1 MAHIWRWQQREKRKQ
16 KIQHFKTERRQC
28 GWSKVSSLARRL
40 RLKGFLWTHKPK
52 TCRER
57 KKEASER
64 RCHLGQQVRGFSCN
78 VFQNQR
84 GLPVQIRVLQG
95 AGKRQT
101 EINQCNDYCDFKN
114 DRNTYLIVVKHR
126 KCGST
131 WASIIQNQKEVA
143 YKSVEGKQYIKEK
156 LSCVLLLVHNKILWS
171 QFSYAENTLFLR
183 SFCNQKDDIMNP
195 GIITGVLRPSILR
208 KNILCTHIL

>member
-1 MAHIWRWQQREKRKQ
+1 MQRKEK
-16 KIQHFKTERRQC
+16 
-28 GWSKVSSLARRL
+28 A
-40 RLKGFLWTHKPK
+40 
-52 TCRER
+52 
-57 KKEASER
+57 ASER
-64 RCHLGQQVRGFSCN
+64 RRHLGQQVRGFSCN

-126 KCGST
+126 QCGST
-131 WASIIQNQKEVA
+131 YRLFKIIKRW
-143 YKSVEGKQYIKEK
+143 YIKLRREK
-156 LSCVLLLVHNKILWS
+156 NICKRTFLCTSFSSLKILWITVS
-171 QFSYAENTLFLR
+171 VMPRTHR
-183 SFCNQKDDIMNP
+183 SWGPFFNQKDDNMNP

-208 KNILCTHIL
+208 KNILCTHILYPSRTHTHARTHARTCTHTHTHTHTHTYSPLIHLPLLWGKV